1 MQLVIPNWHPIAIYF
16 AIGMLLTA
24 TLLLLITSAVRDMS
38 WAPNATLVARWNL
51 AMGVLAA
58 AAALATGYYAFSTV
72 RHDDPSHAN
81 MVVHLRWAFGTTAAY
96 SVVALL
102 AWLDRRR
109 RAGAHIALA
118 GLSFIA
124 AAFLIV
130 TAWYGARNTYEFG
143 LGVQALPDLEHHHHG
158 EHAHAD

>member
-1 MQLVIPNWHPIAIYF
+1 MRRSSRVG
-16 AIGMLLTA
+16 IGHG
-24 TLLLLITSAVRDMS
+24 R
-38 WAPNATLVARWNL
+38 PR
-51 AMGVLAA
+51 A

-130 TAWYGARNTYEFG
+130 NAWYGARNTYEFG
-143 LGVQALPDLEHHHHG
+143 LGVQALPDLEHHHHD